1 MSFQISTRGD
11 NGVVA
16 PLVEGGD
23 QTNGRE
29 VLVTN
34 IVTKALSDLAQV
46 LGGHVVVHASGTV
59 KPTADPSFGG
69 DSVVLQVNTIVPPS
83 PPVPDAGLAAALG
96 SPQNFPPEAST
107 STAQTAD
114 NADNAPQQPIPQP
127 MQSEPVPVAPEPEPV
142 EPTPPVEEPQVSP
155 APEAPVEPSS
165 EPAQPEPVVEAPV
178 AEPEPVP
185 EVTQPEQQPEVASD
199 PPTPEEAGVH
209 TDSSP
214 AETLPAEEPAPAS
227 EPVVPQSDEQQ
238 PSAAA

>member
-11 NGVVA
+11 NGVIA

-69 DSVVLQVNTIVPPS
+69 DSVVLQVNTIVPPQ

-127 MQSEPVPVAPEPEPV
+127 MQPEPAPAAPEPEPV
-142 EPTPPVEEPQVSP
+142 EPTPPVEESQALPV
-155 APEAPVEPSS
+155 PEVPVEL
-165 EPAQPEPVVEAPV
+165 AQPEPVVEAP
-178 AEPEPVP
+178 APEPAPEPVP
-185 EVTQPEQQPEVASD
+185 EVAQPEQQPEVASD

-238 PSAAA
+238 PPASA

>member
-23 QTNGRE
+23 QTNVRE

-34 IVTKALSDLAQV
+34 IVTKALSDLAQA

-96 SPQNFPPEAST
+96 SPLNFPPEAST

-127 MQSEPVPVAPEPEPV
+127 MQPEPVPVAPEP
-142 EPTPPVEEPQVSP
+142 PVEEPQVSFAP
-155 APEAPVEPSS
+155 AVLVEPSS
-165 EPAQPEPVVEAPV
+165 EPAQSEPVVE
-178 AEPEPVP
+178 
-185 EVTQPEQQPEVASD
+185 
-199 PPTPEEAGVH
+199 PPTPEPAPEPAPEVAQPEQPQEAAPVEA
-209 TDSSP
+209 P
-214 AETLPAEEPAPAS
+214 PAEEPAPAPES
-227 EPVVPQSDEQQ
+227 VTPQPDEQQ
-238 PSAAA
+238 PPAAA